1 MRIDEARHAPDA
13 IARNVDETIEP
24 DPRRARRDT
33 LRR

>member
-1 MRIDEARHAPDA
+1 MRIDEASHAPDL
-13 IARNVDETIEP
+13 IAQNVDETIEP